1 MIQLS
6 KNFNLSELTKSVL
19 AEANNITNNPTDDV
33 ILNLTILVNRVLQ
46 PIRNHYNKPVIITSG
61 YRSPKLNQLVKGSNT
76 SDHCYGKAADIHIQN
91 IDNFELATWIKDN
104 LKYKQVILEFYNKQ
118 KNSGWV
124 HVSYDSSNLKYQALT
139 SLKTNKGKTIY
150 KEGLIV

>member
-6 KNFNLSELTKSVL
+6 KNFNLSELTKSSI
-19 AEANNITNNPTDDV
+19 AEANNISNNPTDDV
-33 ILNLTILVNRVLQ
+33 ILNLTVLVNKVLQ
-46 PIRNHYNKPVIITSG
+46 PIRDHYNKPLIITSG
-61 YRSPKLNQLVKGSNT
+61 YRSIELNKLVKGSNT
-76 SDHCYGKAADIHIQN
+76 SDHCYGKAADIHIKN

-124 HVSYDSSNLKYQALT
+124 HVSYDSCNLKCEELT

-150 KEGLIV
+150 KKGLIV

>member
-19 AEANNITNNPTDDV
+19 AEVNNITNNPTNDV

-46 PIRNHYNKPVIITSG
+46 PIRDHYNKPVIITSG
-61 YRSPKLNQLVKGSNT
+61 YRSPKLNQLVKGSNI

-124 HVSYDSSNLKYQALT
+124 HVSYDSGNLKCQALT
-139 SLKTNKGKTIY
+139 ALNTNKGKTIY